1 MENDLSI
8 IKEIFPK
15 EEIKY
20 DYMFPK
26 SKHKVDLFLPHLG
39 IVIESDW
46 NEQKDKEISDE
57 LFNMLKA
64 ADDIETRN
72 ANFNY
77 SEWFRIIHMEK
88 GHLGKVIRELMKDI
102 EDTTWDSPV
111 SYM

>member
-15 EEIKY
+15 ETTEY
-20 DYMFPK
+20 DYVFPK
-26 SKHKVDLFLPHLG
+26 SKYKVDLFLPYFN
-39 IVIESDW
+39 IVIESTW
-46 NEQKDKEISDE
+46 NEQRDKEISNE
-57 LFNMLKA
+57 LFNMCKEN
-64 ADDIETRN
+64 DDIETRD
-72 ANFNY
+72 ADFDY